1 MGLGNSF
8 GISSET
14 NNNIQ
19 TDGLVGYWDAA
30 FKSSYP
36 ISGTT
41 WNDLTGT
48 TNATLANGPTFS
60 TVNGGSITVDGSN
73 DSINIASGSYVSSL
87 GAEMF
92 MEVMVVP
99 KEETHVRPIIV
110 TNSQNPWRLIMVSNS
125 GASGEFFFN
134 WNVNVDGTG
143 NTVSTSNYVEDDSYI
158 LQCGY
163 DGAEV
168 FAYMNG
174 VKQSDTE
181 SDTGDIDA
189 LTKDISIGGDT
200 GYDPSRHANLD
211 IGFVRLYNR
220 CLSDGEIIQNYNATK
235 QRLGL

>member
-36 ISGTT
+36 RSGTT

-99 KEETHVRPIIV
+99 KEETHVRPIVV
-110 TNSQNPWRLIMVSNS
+110 TNSQNPWRLIMVSNT
-125 GASGEFFFN
+125 GTGGEFFFN
-134 WNVNVDGTG
+134 WNVNVDGSG
-143 NTVSTSNYVEDDSYI
+143 HTVSTAFYVQDEPYI

-181 SDTGDIDA
+181 SATGDIDT
-189 LTKDISIGGDT
+189 LTEDISIGGDA
-200 GYDPSRHANLD
+200 GYSPSRHANLD
-211 IGFVRLYNR
+211 VGFLRFYNR
-220 CLSDGEIIQNYNATK
+220 CLTDEEILQNFNA
-235 QRLGL
+235 QRARFGI

>member
-1 MGLGNSF
+1 MGLGSSF
-8 GISSET
+8 GITSET

-30 FKSSYP
+30 YKKSYP
-36 ISGTT
+36 RSGTT
-41 WNDLTGT
+41 WIDLAGSN
-48 TNATLANGPTFS
+48 NATLVNGPTFS

-73 DSINIASGSYVSSL
+73 DSINISSGSGDFSFTS
-87 GAEMF
+87 EMF

-99 KEETHVRPIIV
+99 KEETHVRPIVV
-110 TNSQNPWRLIMVSNS
+110 TNSQEPWRLIMVSNT
-125 GASGEFFFN
+125 GTSGEFFFN
-134 WNVNVDGTG
+134 WNVNVDGAN
-143 NTVSTSNYVEDDSYI
+143 NTVSTAFYVQDESYI

-163 DGAEV
+163 DGTEV

-181 SDTGDIDA
+181 SATGDIDT
-189 LTKDISIGGDT
+189 LTKDISIGGDA
-200 GYDPSRHANLD
+200 GYSPSRHANLD

>member
-1 MGLGNSF
+1 MIK
-8 GISSET
+8 GIQ
-14 NNNIQ
+14 IV
-19 TDGLVGYWDAA
+19 TDGLVASYDAA
-30 FKSSYP
+30 DKNSYP
-36 ISGTT
+36 GSGTN
-41 WNDLTGT
+41 WSDLVGSNTAVLT
-48 TNATLANGPTFS
+48 NGPTFS
-60 TVNGGSITVDGSN
+60 NLNRGSITVDGSN

-99 KEETHVRPIIV
+99 KEETHVRPIVV